1 MVSTQSTWGPHS
13 VENLILGIIEN
24 HFTEPQNLEKSC
36 WTKPIPVIVA
46 VVRPVRIV
54 TAKSANVL
62 AARQAAKT
70 VHVLAAS
77 RKSTKIQ
84 EKNEEINK
92 IFTIVTLK
100 KYFDID
106 FNHV

>member
-1 MVSTQSTWGPHS
+1 MDFKFYFQ
-13 VENLILGIIEN
+13 
-24 HFTEPQNLEKSC
+24 
-36 WTKPIPVIVA
+36 IPVSVA
-46 VVRPVRIV
+46 VARPVRIA

-92 IFTIVTLK
+92 NFTIVILK

-106 FNHV
+106 FNDV

>member
-24 HFTEPQNLEKSC
+24 HFTEPQNLKKSC

-46 VVRPVRIV
+46 VARPVRIA

-70 VHVLAAS
+70 VHVLDAS
-77 RKSTKIQ
+77 SKIYQNTK
-84 EKNEEINK
+84 
-92 IFTIVTLK
+92 K
-100 KYFDID
+100 KKKFCGKKKKKKKKKK
-106 FNHV
+106 

>member
-1 MVSTQSTWGPHS
+1 MGPHS
-13 VENLILGIIEN
+13 VENLILRIIEN
-24 HFTEPQNLEKSC
+24 HFAKHQNLKKSC
-36 WTKPIPVIVA
+36 WTKPIPVSVA
-46 VVRPVRIV
+46 VARPVRIA
-54 TAKSANVL
+54 TAKNVNVL

-92 IFTIVTLK
+92 IFTIVILK
-100 KYFDID
+100 KYLDID
-106 FNHV
+106 FNYV